1 MIGHEITALHGL
13 DHAQTLACVLPA
25 VFKHRKK
32 EKEAKLSQYGRRIWG
47 ITPGPNAADKAIDQ
61 TEAFFRSL
69 GMKTRLKEYGVGT
82 ENFEKIASR
91 FRSRGVKLGEHA
103 NIGKNEVLEILNLS
117 L

>member
-1 MIGHEITALHGL
+1 M
-13 DHAQTLACVLPA
+13 DHAQTLACVLLG
-25 VFKHRKK
+25 VFKHQKIK
-32 EKEAKLSQYGRRIWG
+32 KEAKLSQYGQRIWG
-47 ITPGPNAADKAIDQ
+47 ITPGPGAVDKAIDQ

-91 FRSRGVKLGEHA
+91 IQSRGMKLGEHA
-103 NIGKNEVLEILNLS
+103 NIGKNEIIEILNLS